1 MEFRLSL
8 CKYMLAAAFGTLMV
22 SASAAAEVEVKVGVL
37 TDMSGPYA
45 DLSGSG
51 SVVATQL
58 AVEDFLA
65 THPGVKVEVVSADH
79 HNKPD
84 VGVSVAR
91 TWYDVDG
98 VDMIVDVT
106 GSAVALAV
114 MNVAR
119 DKNKVVMPTAGSS
132 RVTGDLCTPNS
143 VQWTYDTWANAK
155 VVGSALVAEG
165 GDSWYFI
172 TADYTFGHTLMADTT
187 AMVEKAGGKVLGST
201 LHPLNT
207 FDYSTALLAA
217 RSSGAKVI
225 GLANGGTDMSTT
237 IKQAQ
242 EFKVVERGQKIAALA
257 MFFTDVHSI
266 GLEAA
271 QGLVYASAFYWDM
284 NDKTRAFAKRYA
296 QKAGGAMPTEVH
308 AGVYSKTLHYLEAV
322 AEVGSPD
329 DGVKI
334 VDTMKATQ
342 YDDPLFGKVTIR
354 ADGRA
359 VKDMYLVEVKKPEES
374 KYPWDYLKVIR
385 TVPGPETVRPLEE
398 GGCPLVK

>member
-1 MEFRLSL
+1 MSGRYSVGGYVLAVASL
-8 CKYMLAAAFGTLMV
+8 LMLAVPAGAQTK
-22 SASAAAEVEVKVGVL
+22 VKIGVM

-45 DLSGSG
+45 DLSGKG

-65 THPGVKVEVVSADH
+65 TRPDMKVEVVAADH
-79 HNKPD
+79 YNKPD

-132 RVTGDLCTPNS
+132 RVSGDLCTPNS

-155 VVGSALVAEG
+155 VLASAMAANG
-165 GDSWYFI
+165 GNTWYFI
-172 TADYTFGHTLMADTT
+172 TADYTFGHTLMADTA
-187 AMVEKAGGKVLGST
+187 AMSEKAGGKVLGQA

-207 FDYSTALLAA
+207 FDYSNALLSA

-242 EFKVVERGQKIAALA
+242 EFKVVQRGQKLAALA
-257 MFFTDVHSI
+257 MFFTDVHAI
-266 GLEAA
+266 GLPAA

-296 QKAGGAMPTEVH
+296 AKNAGAMPSEVH
-308 AGVYSKTLHYLEAV
+308 AGVYSKALHYLEAV
-322 AEVGSPD
+322 AKVGSAK
-329 DGVKI
+329 DGVK
-334 VDTMKATQ
+334 VVNAMKATT

-374 KYPWDYLKVIR
+374 KYPWDYLKVVR
-385 TVPGPETVRPLEE
+385 TIPGPETVRPLSE